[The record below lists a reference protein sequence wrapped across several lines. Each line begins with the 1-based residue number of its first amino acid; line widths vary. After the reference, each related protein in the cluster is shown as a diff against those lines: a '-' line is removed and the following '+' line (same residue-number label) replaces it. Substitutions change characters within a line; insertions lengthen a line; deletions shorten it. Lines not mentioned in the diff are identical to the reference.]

1 MDDLELWEKN
11 EREVN
16 FLINAVHVFPQDT
29 GTKFGT
35 KNCKALLI

>member
-16 FLINAVHVFPQDT
+16 FLINAVHVFPLDT
-29 GTKFGT
+29 GIKFGT

>member
-16 FLINAVHVFPQDT
+16 FLINAVYVFPQYT
-29 GTKFGT
+29 GIKFGT